1 MKITTTIH
9 TVKNTEPTPRKSAF
23 ERLLEA
29 HDCRKLP
36 RRLRYRQVITPA
48 SCEAWL
54 RKVAG
59 CDQVVRD
66 WILRDTPQRFV
77 YLNPLGEVW
86 GKVQHYMVQQ
96 NFRVPEGYTHLLQRD
111 SLQQTVAMAP
121 AQMLGLRFQGETVTS
136 AVSLKV
142 LPLNECPFRNIW
154 IYPEDIAFSAVQ
166 AMALIAGGFTCP
178 VRMVHAIPDGLT
190 PRQQAIIGDL
200 FNTLSEAFTS
210 SGFEV
215 SMVAAP
221 VSRFLDELAA

>member
-9 TVKNTEPTPRKSAF
+9 TVKNTEPTTRKSAF

-29 HDCRKLP
+29 HGCRKLP
-36 RRLRYRQVITPA
+36 RRLRYRQVIAPA
-48 SCEAWL
+48 SCESWL
-54 RKVAG
+54 RKVAD

-86 GKVQHYMVQQ
+86 GKVQHYMVQH

-121 AQMLGLRFQGETVTS
+121 AQMLGLRLLGETVTS

-178 VRMVHAIPDGLT
+178 VRMLHAIPDGLT
-190 PRQQAIIGDL
+190 PRQQRIIRSL
-200 FNTLSEAFTS
+200 FYQLSEIFTS
-210 SGFEV
+210 SGFDV
-215 SMVAAP
+215 SMEAAP
-221 VSRFLDELAA
+221 VSQFAEELAH

>member
-9 TVKNTEPTPRKSAF
+9 TVKDTEPTPRKSAF
-23 ERLLEA
+23 DRLLEA

-36 RRLRYRQVITPA
+36 RWLRYRQVITPA

-86 GKVQHYMVQQ
+86 GKVQHYMVQH

-121 AQMLGLRFQGETVTS
+121 AQMLGLRLLGETVTS

-166 AMALIAGGFTCP
+166 AMALLAGGFTCP
-178 VRMVHAIPDGLT
+178 VRMLHAIPDGLT
-190 PRQQAIIGDL
+190 PRQQRIIRSL
-200 FNTLSEAFTS
+200 FYQLSEIFTS
-210 SGFEV
+210 SGFDV
-215 SMVAAP
+215 SMEAAP
-221 VSRFLDELAA
+221 VSQFAEELAH